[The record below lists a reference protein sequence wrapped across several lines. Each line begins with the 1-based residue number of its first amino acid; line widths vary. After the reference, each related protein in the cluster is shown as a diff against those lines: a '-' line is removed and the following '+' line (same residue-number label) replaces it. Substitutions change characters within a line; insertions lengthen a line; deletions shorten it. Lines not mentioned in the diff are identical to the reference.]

1 MNIASRLETWKD
13 RLLPRRAC
21 AKGELTTTSAPVT
34 RYRVPLSGDV
44 MERVSPPRAQGG
56 FATLLGRA
64 LSTGLCIWLMGMV
77 YVQPVHAATSSTS
90 TVPVDQ
96 QPLTLQPSIPPNIV
110 LMLDDSG
117 SMAWDFMP
125 DACYLYGVTCEGSTA
140 GTNPIN
146 GNGVDRVDSTNND
159 AMINN
164 ANNGVYYNPKVTY
177 SAPPMA
183 NGSYYPDYSDFTNVP
198 VDGFNT
204 SSGAENISTY
214 TNNDVRGEVYSHSV
228 NLNYSTNNQQSVTK
242 SFDKTVYSINS
253 YPADRVCQYYFGQ
266 KNGTGAGPVFI
277 GATKDGLGNWAS
289 GECKF
294 SYASNVTFNYFQ
306 YSTGGAAGPY
316 TVYYVAPAAQG
327 CGTQPNCYLDT
338 DTSGVAAPQGVAVGK
353 NIANWFAYYHTRIL
367 MAKSGLMTA
376 FSKLDSKFRVGFGSI
391 DGGQQEVCGSGQSA
405 YYCGNNN
412 YLNLPSN
419 RYSYT
424 DAYNGGGL
432 NYIAKV
438 APFGDGSSGAD
449 QKSAFWTW
457 VSAVTPSGGT
467 PLRQALDAVGT
478 YYKQSQPWQTM
489 SSDPVADPTTNT
501 PELACRQSYTILT
514 TDGFWN
520 GSYSSSTTSKASDTS
535 GPTNSGSNDQSYT
548 YSAVPP
554 YSGGDTSDGSPSLAD
569 VAMYYWKN
577 DLRST
582 SNEVPPSTEDP
593 ASWQHMTTF
602 TMGLGFTPNDSSGNA
617 IDMTGVFKWA
627 QGGAKPSG
635 FAGWPQ
641 PASNSINNIADLAHA
656 GVNGHGGFYSA
667 TSPDSF
673 TSGLQDALKRATER
687 VGTGASLAA
696 NSTQLKTGTMAYQAN
711 YYTAKWKGDLKAS
724 TVDPNTGVI
733 TPTAKWTA
741 SSMLPAASGRNIQ
754 TYDPDATGSPTL
766 VAFKNGTDSSGAAA
780 PPALS
785 SDELTA
791 LGSTATDQ
799 MNIVNYLRGDGSLEQ
814 SHSSG
819 IYRTRDTP
827 LGDIV
832 DSQPVYSGAPDPNE
846 FANQSFTGTDTFNAF
861 AVGSVDATTGVA
873 TASKASTR
881 TPLVYV
887 AANDGMLH
895 AFDASTGAETFAYLP
910 AAVILAGV
918 KNLSDPNYG
927 TTTEQPHQYYN
938 DGELTVADAY
948 LPSLTQINGSS
959 WHTILVGTTGR
970 GTAKSVYALDVTDPA
985 NIALLWERYATDG
998 KTGSGYIGQMVG
1010 KPVIAQTTDG
1020 SWSVLIGNGYNSAEG
1035 VSALLQF
1042 DLATGSLSVHTT
1054 GDTSTGNGLAA
1065 PVAWMDDA
1073 SAGVSTEAYA
1083 GDLHGNVWSFPL
1095 NYLSGK
1101 GKNASITAC
1110 GNLDTNCA
1118 GTKIFTATDGT
1129 NTQPITGGMLAG
1141 KDPATGNVWLFF
1153 GTGQYLSSTDLANM
1167 QVQTWY
1173 GVVAQAGTNASS
1185 LPALPATRS
1194 DLVQRSII
1202 AEQAGDATTNP
1213 PTLPA
1218 RAVSAAGTN
1227 ADGTPDLSGKRG
1239 WYLDL
1244 ESPTG
1249 ASGAMVAQ
1257 GERMVTPNQF
1267 QGNLLLGTTR
1277 IPEVTDVC
1285 NPSGRGW
1292 VMAINP
1298 FTGGNPPSNF
1308 FDVNG
1313 DGSINSSDTITLPGS
1328 GPGGSGGKVVAAA
1341 GVGFNSLPNNPIFVG
1356 GSMLVSFDNGTTAS
1370 LKTSGST
1377 GAMTRVS
1384 WQELISQ

>member
-1 MNIASRLETWKD
+1 
-13 RLLPRRAC
+13 
-21 AKGELTTTSAPVT
+21 
-34 RYRVPLSGDV
+34 
-44 MERVSPPRAQGG
+44 
-56 FATLLGRA
+56 
-64 LSTGLCIWLMGMV
+64 
-77 YVQPVHAATSSTS
+77 
-90 TVPVDQ
+90 
-96 QPLTLQPSIPPNIV
+96 
-110 LMLDDSG
+110 
-117 SMAWDFMP
+117 
-125 DACYLYGVTCEGSTA
+125 
-140 GTNPIN
+140 
-146 GNGVDRVDSTNND
+146 
-159 AMINN
+159 
-164 ANNGVYYNPKVTY
+164 
-177 SAPPMA
+177 
-183 NGSYYPDYSDFTNVP
+183 
-198 VDGFNT
+198 
-204 SSGAENISTY
+204 
-214 TNNDVRGEVYSHSV
+214 
-228 NLNYSTNNQQSVTK
+228 
-242 SFDKTVYSINS
+242 
-253 YPADRVCQYYFGQ
+253 
-266 KNGTGAGPVFI
+266 
-277 GATKDGLGNWAS
+277 
-289 GECKF
+289 
-294 SYASNVTFNYFQ
+294 
-306 YSTGGAAGPY
+306 
-316 TVYYVAPAAQG
+316 
-327 CGTQPNCYLDT
+327 
-338 DTSGVAAPQGVAVGK
+338 
-353 NIANWFAYYHTRIL
+353 
-367 MAKSGLMTA
+367 
-376 FSKLDSKFRVGFGSI
+376 
-391 DGGQQEVCGSGQSA
+391 
-405 YYCGNNN
+405 
-412 YLNLPSN
+412 
-419 RYSYT
+419 
-424 DAYNGGGL
+424 
-432 NYIAKV
+432 
-438 APFGDGSSGAD
+438 
-449 QKSAFWTW
+449 
-457 VSAVTPSGGT
+457 
-467 PLRQALDAVGT
+467 
-478 YYKQSQPWQTM
+478 
-489 SSDPVADPTTNT
+489 
-501 PELACRQSYTILT
+501 
-514 TDGFWN
+514 
-520 GSYSSSTTSKASDTS
+520 
-535 GPTNSGSNDQSYT
+535 
-548 YSAVPP
+548 
-554 YSGGDTSDGSPSLAD
+554 
-569 VAMYYWKN
+569 MYYWKN

>member
-1 MNIASRLETWKD
+1 MNIASCLETWKD
-13 RLLPRRAC
+13 RLLPWRAC
-21 AKGELTTTSAPVT
+21 AKGALALAPVT
-34 RYRVPLSGDV
+34 RYRVSLSGDV

-64 LSTGLCIWLMGMV
+64 LSTGLCIWLMGMA

-90 TVPVDQ
+90 TVTVDQ

-125 DACYLYGVTCEGSTA
+125 DANYLT
-140 GTNPIN
+140 
-146 GNGVDRVDSTNND
+146 GNATGVDENGYQDTYVPVDGLRSSSV
-159 AMINN
+159 
-164 ANNGVYYNPKVTY
+164 NGTYYNPKITYTVPVKADGSSQAAPTGLSGAYADPFSSTSTTVDVTQHASTQMCDFNGYSASNCPDSLLYDFSYYTAFPSGTATYRPTEQCASGYTLDSTSGVCYDPSSWSRRRQSYRDAYSAYSCKSGDTYNSATGWCEPSGVTVSYTYLFTY
-177 SAPPMA
+177 S
-183 NGSYYPDYSDFTNVP
+183 T
-198 VDGFNT
+198 VDGDGNYVRNYVGKSSDCT
-204 SSGAENISTY
+204 AAEASSAWTSGATCTDDS
-214 TNNDVRGEVYSHSV
+214 
-228 NLNYSTNNQQSVTK
+228 
-242 SFDKTVYSINS
+242 DK
-253 YPADRVCQYYFGQ
+253 
-266 KNGTGAGPVFI
+266 
-277 GATKDGLGNWAS
+277 
-289 GECKF
+289 
-294 SYASNVTFNYFQ
+294 
-306 YSTGGAAGPY
+306 
-316 TVYYVAPAAQG
+316 
-327 CGTQPNCYLDT
+327 
-338 DTSGVAAPQGVAVGK
+338 SGVAAPSNVQAGQ
-353 NIANWFAYYHTRIL
+353 NIAIWFSYYRKRIL

-376 FSKLDSKFRVGFGSI
+376 FSKLDSKYRVGFGSI
-391 DGGQQEVCGSGQSA
+391 DNNGSSA
-405 YYCGNNN
+405 ITGLGTGNYKEFN
-412 YLNLPSN
+412 SQ
-419 RYSYT
+419 
-424 DAYNGGGL
+424 
-432 NYIAKV
+432 YIAYVK
-438 APFGDGSSGAD
+438 PFGDGSSD
-449 QKSAFWTW
+449 TQKSNFWNW
-457 VSAVTPSGGT
+457 VTSITPNNGT
-467 PLRQALDAVGT
+467 PLRQALDAVGA
-478 YYKQSQPWQTM
+478 YYKTSQPWQTM

-520 GSYSSSTTSKASDTS
+520 GSYSSQTTSGASDTS

-548 YSAVPP
+548 YSAVAP
-554 YSGGDTSDGSPSLAD
+554 YSGGDTPTSDGSPSLAD
-569 VAMYYWKN
+569 VAMYYWKK
-577 DLRST
+577 DLRSTT

-593 ASWQHMTTF
+593 AFWQHMTTF
-602 TMGLGFTPNDSSGNA
+602 TMGLGFTPKDSSGSK
-617 IDMTGVFKWA
+617 IDMTDVFKWA
-627 QGGAKPSG
+627 QGGTKPSG

-656 GVNGHGGFYSA
+656 AVNGHGGFYSA

-724 TVDPNTGVI
+724 TVNPNTGVI

-785 SDELTA
+785 SNELTA

-927 TTTEQPHQYYN
+927 TTTAQPHQYYN

-1313 DGSINSSDTITLPGS
+1313 DGSINSSDMITLPGS